1 MLLIVGAM
9 FFSLTLYSGE
19 IIAALVK
26 SNLLTINL
34 EKISDDG
41 ESKNRKILA
50 NQQLEAVTSKLENA
64 EKLLL
69 DSNQELSK
77 LEIDKNGLQTEK
89 EKLKQSIDK
98 LKFEENFS
106 GSRDKLI
113 IEVFYSTGV
122 RLSELIN
129 IKLADVDTLKSQIKV
144 LGKRNKERLI
154 PLTKELQKSIEA
166 YMILRIKEKVTDCSY
181 LFLTDSGKKLNP
193 SMVYRKVNE
202 LLKGVTT
209 LEKKS
214 PHVLRH
220 TFATHMLN
228 NGADLNVIKELL
240 GHASLSA
247 TEVWISEAQE
257 RMVLAVSPKEWPRLA
272 EIARLEGVEATP
284 IGTFTGNGQLVLR
297 WNDEIVGDLNCHFLH
312 EGRPRERLR
321 SSFTPQQ
328 NNPLRWS
335 LEDENFETILLELLR
350 SEDVASK
357 EWIIRQYDHEVQGKS
372 VLKPLLGPMGGPA
385 DATVIRGVLGRPRG
399 ILIGIGLRHHLG
411 TSNPFEMA
419 VGGMFNPG
427 VLMTVAD
434 LSRMEV
440 EVDVNENDVV
450 NIDIGDTS
458 EIEIDAYPDTLFYG
472 IVSEIAHTAQSAN
485 MGLQQQVTNFKVKVR
500 MLSVPDKIR
509 PGMSSTVNI
518 ITETIKDAVSIPIQS
533 LTSRPENYEQKIDN
547 KGNKWSEKND
557 EDDQSFKKIKS
568 IDVVFVLEDE
578 FNDTTAPSGKKYA
591 VVRPLEVGISSE
603 NHYFVRSGIKLGEMI
618 VTGGYRVLSKELSHG
633 TLVALKN
640 DPLSKDGNFGK

>member
-1 MLLIVGAM
+1 MLDTLKKKKVWIPLLIILVLIAGYV
-9 FFSLTLYSGE
+9 FSTSGSEQDIFVDTELVELRDIIQRVNASGKIQPEEAVQITSTITGWITE
-19 IIAALVK
+19 ITVMEGDTVEPGQHLISIDEKQIRPRYNNALSQVK
-26 SNLLTINL
+26 SSEANLRKVRSQMDRTKSLFSQNLISKQEIEQVEASFQIAQSQSEQANANLL
-34 EKISDDG
+34 S
-41 ESKNRKILA
+41 
-50 NQQLEAVTSKLENA
+50 A
-64 EKLLL
+64 E
-69 DSNQELSK
+69 DELSK
-77 LEIDKNGLQTEK
+77 TRLTAPKYGIVT
-89 EKLKQSIDK
+89 SI
-98 LKFEENFS
+98 
-106 GSRDKLI
+106 
-113 IEVFYSTGV
+113 
-122 RLSELIN
+122 
-129 IKLADVDTLKSQIKV
+129 
-144 LGKRNKERLI
+144 
-154 PLTKELQKSIEA
+154 TKE
-166 YMILRIKEKVTDCSY
+166 
-181 LFLTDSGKKLNP
+181 
-193 SMVYRKVNE
+193 
-202 LLKGVTT
+202 
-209 LEKKS
+209 
-214 PHVLRH
+214 
-220 TFATHMLN
+220 
-228 NGADLNVIKELL
+228 
-240 GHASLSA
+240 
-247 TEVWISEAQE
+247 
-257 RMVLAVSPKEWPRLA
+257 
-272 EIARLEGVEATP
+272 EG
-284 IGTFTGNGQLVLR
+284 
-297 WNDEIVGDLNCHFLH
+297 
-312 EGRPRERLR
+312 
-321 SSFTPQQ
+321 
-328 NNPLRWS
+328 
-335 LEDENFETILLELLR
+335 
-350 SEDVASK
+350 
-357 EWIIRQYDHEVQGKS
+357 
-372 VLKPLLGPMGGPA
+372 
-385 DATVIRGVLGRPRG
+385 
-399 ILIGIGLRHHLG
+399 
-411 TSNPFEMA
+411 EMA

-578 FNDTTAPSGKKYA
+578 FNSTTAPSGKKYA